1 MKALFVVGYIACGK
15 STYVESIRQ
24 QDDLVI
30 ELGSVVRELTHQEE
44 RVFDNNLDDAI
55 YEYCKELIGQYIDQ
69 ITRVIFV
76 APRSPQLLDKLVT
89 IIDDYD
95 IVFLS
100 STYSVREARF
110 NKSKR
115 AKDEG
120 LTYDEALRKDDSI
133 GMGRLVDNLFNN
145 HWGPFEL
152 KNY

>member
-1 MKALFVVGYIACGK
+1 MKALFVVGYMACGK

-30 ELGSVVRELTHQEE
+30 ELGSVVRKLTHQEE

-55 YEYCKELIGQYIDQ
+55 YEYCKELIGQYNDQ

-100 STYSVREARF
+100 SAYSVREARF

>member
-1 MKALFVVGYIACGK
+1 MKALFVIGYIACGK

-44 RVFDNNLDDAI
+44 RVFDNNLDNAI
-55 YEYCKELIGQYIDQ
+55 YEYCKELIGQYCDQ

-76 APRSPQLLDKLVT
+76 APRSPQLMDKLVT
-89 IIDDYD
+89 IIKDYD
-95 IVFLS
+95 IVFLGS
-100 STYSVREARF
+100 SYKVREERF

-133 GMGRLVDNLFNN
+133 GMGKLVHYLFTKR
-145 HWGPFEL
+145 WGYFEY
-152 KNY
+152 KEF